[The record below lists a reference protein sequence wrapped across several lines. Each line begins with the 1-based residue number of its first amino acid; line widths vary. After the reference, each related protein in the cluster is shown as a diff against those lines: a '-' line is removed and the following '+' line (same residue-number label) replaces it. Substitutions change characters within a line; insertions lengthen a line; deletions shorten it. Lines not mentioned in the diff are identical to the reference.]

1 MKIGKILVILLTRME
16 IVRMEVDELIDFVKK
31 KMVTKQK

>member
-16 IVRMEVDELIDFVKK
+16 IVRMEADELIDFVKK
-31 KMVTKQK
+31 MVTKQK